1 MNIKKILIRSVKNIE
16 LKIKIHI
23 LKLLKNLLKKTTVR
37 YINIQI
43 NIELKNQ
50 EIYPLGES
58 IVIDIESKDEIINYI
73 EYILTI
79 FRKSEISQSTKIK
92 SIQINYIETTEEEY
106 NTIIILLYLNKTNT
120 NTIFLLIVNYFW
132 R

>member
-1 MNIKKILIRSVKNIE
+1 MNIKKILIRSVKNID

-23 LKLLKNLLKKTTVR
+23 LKLLKYLLKKTTVR

-73 EYILTI
+73 EYILMI

-92 SIQINYIETTEEEY
+92 SIQIHYIETTEEEY
-106 NTIIILLYLNKTNT
+106 NTIILLYLNKTNT

>member
-1 MNIKKILIRSVKNIE
+1 MNIKKILIRSVKNID

-23 LKLLKNLLKKTTVR
+23 LKLLKYLLKKTTVR

-106 NTIIILLYLNKTNT
+106 NTIKNYYLDSGN
-120 NTIFLLIVNYFW
+120 
-132 R
+132 

>member
-1 MNIKKILIRSVKNIE
+1 MNIKKILIRSVKNID

-23 LKLLKNLLKKTTVR
+23 LKLLKYLLKKTTVR

>member
-1 MNIKKILIRSVKNIE
+1 MNIKKILIRRVRNID

-23 LKLLKNLLKKTTVR
+23 LKLLKYLLKKTTVR

-106 NTIIILLYLNKTNT
+106 NTIILLYLNKTNT

>member
-16 LKIKIHI
+16 IKIKIHI
-23 LKLLKNLLKKTTVR
+23 LKLLKYLLKKTTAR

-92 SIQINYIETTEEEY
+92 SIQINYIETKEEEY
-106 NTIIILLYLNKTNT
+106 HTIKLYIYNTNT
-120 NTIFLLIVNYFW
+120 NSIFILIVNYFW

>member
-1 MNIKKILIRSVKNIE
+1 MNIKKILIRSVKNID

-23 LKLLKNLLKKTTVR
+23 LKLLKYLLKKTTVK
-37 YINIQI
+37 YIKIQI

-58 IVIDIESKDEIINYI
+58 IVIDVESKDEIINYI

-92 SIQINYIETTEEEY
+92 SIQIQYIETTEEEY
-106 NTIIILLYLNKTNT
+106 NTIILLYINKTNT
-120 NTIFLLIVNYFW
+120 NTIFLLIVHYFW

>member
-1 MNIKKILIRSVKNIE
+1 MNIKKILIRSVKNID

-23 LKLLKNLLKKTTVR
+23 LKLLKYLLKKTTVK

-92 SIQINYIETTEEEY
+92 SIQIHYIETTEEEY
-106 NTIIILLYLNKTNT
+106 NTIILLYINKTNT
-120 NTIFLLIVNYFW
+120 NTIFLLIINYFW

>member
-1 MNIKKILIRSVKNIE
+1 MNIKKILIRSVKNID

-23 LKLLKNLLKKTTVR
+23 LKLLKYLLKKTTVR

-106 NTIIILLYLNKTNT
+106 NTILLLYINKTNT